1 MNGRVSWRGLF
12 LAVMLAAAF
21 FIELG
26 DRGLNEPDEGRY
38 ATIARE
44 MAVDGDWLIPHL
56 NGIPHFQK
64 PPIIYWA
71 TAVSFRCFGFNET
84 AARLPSTLA
93 ALGILA
99 LTFLIGRKLFG
110 PATATGAV
118 FVLAALVEFFA
129 LARMLTPDMVMSFW
143 IVSAIFCLVKH
154 RLDGGR
160 IWGWLFF
167 IAMGLGFATKGP
179 MALVVPLPA
188 ALAWRTA
195 AGVLPKGRRLPW
207 LPGLLLALGIGLSW
221 FIVLALREP
230 KLGSYFAGY
239 ELVQR
244 FASKIHGR
252 AKPFWFFGPVLW
264 FGCAPWSP
272 VFVVM
277 AWDFFRRWRQGW
289 RPSAKAWLLVGWVL
303 PPLFILSVS
312 GSKLVTY
319 VLPLLPALAIG
330 LAHWQRQSP
339 LFARRTHA
347 FSALVFFITA
357 VGLLFANRWIHQVD
371 VTILA
376 APFFLVGVALA
387 VASIPFFNARP
398 VVALVGVSL
407 TTLAGWLWVATQ
419 ADRVNDLLGA
429 QPSIRPLARLV
440 QRAPDLER
448 ATLFVVDARLPGW
461 SFYLQRHVC
470 VSLAVSDVVL
480 PLTGEQQQRLLPES
494 TNCPALLESRAP
506 AYGVIPNAEF
516 RAVFSTNHW
525 VILEHAGSY
534 SLIATRDAA
543 LAQTPPV
550 RTP

>member
-1 MNGRVSWRGLF
+1 MNRRGLWRGIL
-12 LAVMLAAAF
+12 LAAGLTAAF
-21 FIELG
+21 FIGLG
-26 DRGLNEPDEGRY
+26 GRGLNEPDEGRY
-38 ATIARE
+38 ASIARE
-44 MAVDGDWLIPHL
+44 MVVGGDWLTPQL

-71 TAVSFRCFGFNET
+71 TAISFRCFGFNET

-99 LTFLIGRKLFG
+99 LTFLIARKLFG
-110 PATATGAV
+110 LATGVGALV
-118 FVLAALVEFFA
+118 VLAALAEFFA

-179 MALVVPLPA
+179 MAFVVPLSA
-188 ALAWRTA
+188 ALAWRQA
-195 AGVLPKGRRLPW
+195 AGSLPVGRRLPW
-207 LPGLLLALGIGLSW
+207 LPGLLLALGVGLSW

-244 FASKIHGR
+244 FASKVHGR
-252 AKPFWFFGPVLW
+252 AQPFWFFAPVLW
-264 FGCAPWSP
+264 LGCTPWSP
-272 VFVVM
+272 LFVVM
-277 AWDFFRRWRQGW
+277 AGEFFRRWRGGW
-289 RPSAKAWLLVGWVL
+289 RPSAPAWLLAGWVL
-303 PPLFILSVS
+303 PPLIILSLS

-330 LAHWQRQSP
+330 LAHWQRRSP
-339 LFARRTHA
+339 LLARRTHA
-347 FSALVFFITA
+347 FSAIAFFIA
-357 VGLLFANRWIHQVD
+357 AAGLLGANRWIQQAD

-376 APFFLVGVALA
+376 APVFLVGVALA
-387 VASIPFFNARP
+387 AASSAFFNARP
-398 VVALVGVSL
+398 VMALVGISL
-407 TTLAGWLWVATQ
+407 TSLVGWLWIATQ
-419 ADRVNDLLGA
+419 ADRVNDLLGS
-429 QPSIRPLARLV
+429 QPSVRPLARLV
-440 QRAPDLER
+440 QRAPDWDR

-461 SFYLQRHVC
+461 SFYLQRHIS

-480 PLTGEQQQRLLPES
+480 PLTREQQQRLLPES

-506 AYGVIPNAEF
+506 AYGIIPNAEYP
-516 RAVFSTNHW
+516 AVFSTNRW
-525 VILEHAGSY
+525 IILGHAGNY
-534 SLIATRDAA
+534 YLIATRDAA
-543 LAQTPPV
+543 LAQPGA
-550 RTP
+550 R